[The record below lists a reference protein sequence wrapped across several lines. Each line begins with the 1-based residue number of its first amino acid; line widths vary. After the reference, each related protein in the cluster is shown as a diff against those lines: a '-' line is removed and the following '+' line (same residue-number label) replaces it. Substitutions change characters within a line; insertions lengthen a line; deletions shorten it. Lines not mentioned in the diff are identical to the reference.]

1 MRFKTK
7 TFAKTKKG
15 KITCSVDTT
24 IFVGDYYYTLYDSQG
39 EFIKRIGNRSLNELN
54 EAIKSLR

>member
-39 EFIKRIGNRSLNELN
+39 EFIKRIGL
-54 EAIKSLR
+54 